1 MQELEALGTVP
12 AKLML
17 FNDATHVVGQDYTPI
32 HQGILV
38 VTDAE
43 GAQFTWGI
51 ANGLRGTV
59 RACGGSYKKNVYIS
73 RGMQATPAYGAESG
87 VLQRE
92 YAGPLEFWHVPLY
105 EGFGQT
111 HETLAEHL
119 RSTLTGYGAEVT
131 EVDARGAEPA
141 DLPELAGALAG
152 AQAAEEAN
160 ANPYGML
167 PPVLQPQ

>member
-12 AKLML
+12 AKLLL

-73 RGMQATPAYGAESG
+73 RGMRATPAYGAESG

-92 YAGPLEFWHVPLY
+92 YAGPLEFY
-105 EGFGQT
+105 G
-111 HETLAEHL
+111 
-119 RSTLTGYGAEVT
+119 RSASPHRN
-131 EVDARGAEPA
+131 DARTRTK
-141 DLPELAGALAG
+141 
-152 AQAAEEAN
+152 AAA
-160 ANPYGML
+160 
-167 PPVLQPQ
+167 VDTPQKAVRHHGKG

>member
-1 MQELEALGTVP
+1 
-12 AKLML
+12 
-17 FNDATHVVGQDYTPI
+17 
-32 HQGILV
+32 
-38 VTDAE
+38 
-43 GAQFTWGI
+43 
-51 ANGLRGTV
+51 
-59 RACGGSYKKNVYIS
+59 
-73 RGMQATPAYGAESG
+73 MQATPAYGAESG

-131 EVDARGAEPA
+131 EVDAREVEPA
-141 DLPELAGALAG
+141 DLPELATALAG
-152 AQAAEEAN
+152 VEAAEEAN

-167 PPVLQPQ
+167 PPVLQPRRRQSRYSMYQEPQAWRRRAVVGTGMVSRAGG